1 MTDAQ
6 SSRANQLLVPE
17 PASKLIHAQYPFEKL
32 VPTQIALGCFVIPR
46 EDKFLP
52 RTQSAESAIKG
63 NRAGNAH
70 SMPKIYSQ
78 STNEVANCFLG
89 NFYLTSS
96 STKCMVIATYETNI
110 SPTVGEW

>member
-1 MTDAQ
+1 
-6 SSRANQLLVPE
+6 
-17 PASKLIHAQYPFEKL
+17 
-32 VPTQIALGCFVIPR
+32 
-46 EDKFLP
+46 
-52 RTQSAESAIKG
+52 
-63 NRAGNAH
+63 
-70 SMPKIYSQ
+70 MPKIYSQ